1 MVEAVGNIGFV
12 LYYNDATNVGEAG
25 DTDDNDY
32 TDDDGS
38 FIIKHANLEM
48 YVAVENGAVDGIAN
62 GERLV
67 LRWCTDGSDPPLK
80 CDGVEATCKCVDH
93 DGNIDRRVD
102 FYTHGFVFENEN
114 KEVCLPAGA

>member
-12 LYYNDATNVGEAG
+12 LYYNDATNVGEGG
-25 DTDDNDY
+25 DDDDY

-38 FIIKHANLEM
+38 FIIKHATLEM

-67 LRWCTDGSDPPLK
+67 LRWCTDDSVPPKK
-80 CDGVEATCKCVDH
+80 CDGVESTTCKCVDH

-114 KEVCLPAGA
+114 KQVCLPAGA